1 MPAWKNNSLFSY
13 WGSPFARPASVQ
25 HGPELNKTYDDVS
38 TALVHMF
45 HGGLWGGWQ
54 FSVASHQPNTSE
66 LLFGYG
72 GFQEARGSGVKK
84 GQHYFIENVLEELDT
99 PGEWFLDS
107 KQATP
112 VLYFWPNS
120 TAASDAASTA
130 SPAAPAEVVLP
141 LLDTLVSVDG
151 ATNLSFTGLEF
162 TETRAT
168 FLEMYEVPSGGDWS
182 IHRCGLRILAS
193 HSIPL
198 CALFVAGCAAQTK
211 LKRVIRGATQRSDVL
226 CHQHRGA
233 RGHRVQVQYGVVVR
247 AKGTGGLQYDGCL
260 SRGAYLGISLTRRS
274 SIKI

>member
-99 PGEWFLDS
+99 PG
-107 KQATP
+107 
-112 VLYFWPNS
+112 
-120 TAASDAASTA
+120 
-130 SPAAPAEVVLP
+130 
-141 LLDTLVSVDG
+141 
-151 ATNLSFTGLEF
+151 
-162 TETRAT
+162 
-168 FLEMYEVPSGGDWS
+168 
-182 IHRCGLRILAS
+182 
-193 HSIPL
+193 
-198 CALFVAGCAAQTK
+198 
-211 LKRVIRGATQRSDVL
+211 
-226 CHQHRGA
+226 
-233 RGHRVQVQYGVVVR
+233 
-247 AKGTGGLQYDGCL
+247 
-260 SRGAYLGISLTRRS
+260 
-274 SIKI
+274 